1 MGDGP
6 FVGGLREV
14 VADQTV
20 PEKCREFMVH
30 TGTGFREFIQFK
42 FSMGL
47 ALSLNFHI
55 LNMYVVHI

>member
-30 TGTGFREFIQFK
+30 TGTGTGMVIQFK
-42 FSMGL
+42 FKFSMAITL
-47 ALSLNFHI
+47 T
-55 LNMYVVHI
+55 

>member
-30 TGTGFREFIQFK
+30 TGTGFGFREFIQFK
-42 FSMGL
+42 FKFSMAITL
-47 ALSLNFHI
+47 T
-55 LNMYVVHI
+55 